1 MTAPPR
7 PVAVARRLLS
17 RPIDPAARDVVE
29 LAAWV
34 LREGNYALAGEV
46 GDAPATDRLHGHLQ
60 LLDDGDG
67 VTRWAFQ
74 DGRYTWTDRWG
85 RLRTSPFGKRLLR
98 TGDHLVVYAK
108 QDADG
113 WDTAAT
119 PGPLWRGVVTLPPTA
134 ADHGTGAPGAAMGVG
149 RATWHGWFLRRLPA
163 ELRPA

>member
-34 LREGNYALAGEV
+34 VREGNDARAGEV
-46 GDAPATDRLHGHLQ
+46 GDLPAADRLHGHLQ
-60 LLDDGDG
+60 LFTDGDG

-85 RLRTSPFGKRLLR
+85 RLRTSPFGMRLLR
-98 TGDHLVVYAK
+98 TGDHLAVYAK
-108 QDADG
+108 DVHG
-113 WDTAAT
+113 WDTLAT
-119 PGPLWRGVVTLPPTA
+119 PAALWRGVVTLPPPA
-134 ADHGTGAPGAAMGVG
+134 AEAGKGEFDAAMEVD
-149 RATWHGWFLRRLPA
+149 RVTWHGWFLRCLPA